1 MPVSACEHIT
11 YVNLVP
17 AEKAAGTESRQS
29 LIVLPHQRSNSK
41 FRLFCHSIPVRSGD
55 PRVRFTSGDSC
66 RRMRTDRLAFS
77 IQPEAHCLP
86 SPLQTV
92 THSGYLVDY
101 AKYPNDRKGVGLMG
115 WGSGRKRFLLRFA
128 LRPRSGARHKVS
140 THLRSGSLVT
150 SLSFLR
156 CAARLAR
163 GGLFFHFPKHRRKK
177 HRCNDM
183 STMQYMRLHCA
194 SNSLGASHGAVLC
207 KPRTPG
213 ASAHMQTKARHQYEH
228 MKCTIRHR

>member
-1 MPVSACEHIT
+1 
-11 YVNLVP
+11 
-17 AEKAAGTESRQS
+17 
-29 LIVLPHQRSNSK
+29 
-41 FRLFCHSIPVRSGD
+41 
-55 PRVRFTSGDSC
+55 
-66 RRMRTDRLAFS
+66 
-77 IQPEAHCLP
+77 
-86 SPLQTV
+86 
-92 THSGYLVDY
+92 
-101 AKYPNDRKGVGLMG
+101 MG

-213 ASAHMQTKARHQYEH
+213 ASAHMQTKAGHQYEH
-228 MKCTIRHR
+228 MKCTIRPFQSVAEYFAIWGEIEADIPDASQRPRRSVLRIYSKASLQTRSTGCTVFRRPHTPSMNKYKRLTAASHF